1 MNEIEFAR
9 AHLGDYKVQGAE
21 IKPRLCPYCRG
32 GQHGDKYTFALN
44 MDKHTFVCLRGSC
57 GKQGHFSQL
66 LRDFGEQPDRVYTP
80 PVKHSYV
87 KPKPPAIDRTGA
99 AMQYIGQRG
108 ISVEYLR

>member
-44 MDKHTFVCLRGSC
+44 MDKHTFVCLRGSLC
-57 GKQGHFSQL
+57 YH
-66 LRDFGEQPDRVYTP
+66 V
-80 PVKHSYV
+80 
-87 KPKPPAIDRTGA
+87 
-99 AMQYIGQRG
+99 G
-108 ISVEYLR
+108 ISPLGGLVN